1 MSFIDNTFKSLPEQL
16 LGTFGIDVTYI
27 KTATSQ
33 TYNTTTGEV
42 SGSDTNVSMKALISN
57 VSGSTYEG
65 TSQTTDLK
73 IIFGNKELG
82 TYYPKVKDSI
92 QYAEDGVNKVGRII
106 SINTSR
112 GDNPILAYSYCEA
125 TIMAKP
131 KKWIPDIK

>member
-16 LGTFGIDVTYI
+16 LGSFGIDVTYI

-42 SGSDTNVSMKALISN
+42 SGSDTNISMKALIRN
-57 VSGSTYEG
+57 VSGYTYEG
-65 TSQTTDLK
+65 SSQSTDLR

-92 QYAEDGVNKVGRII
+92 QYAENGVNKVARII

-112 GDNPILAYSYCEA
+112 GNNPILHTVIAR
-125 TIMAKP
+125 KQ
-131 KKWIPDIK
+131 

>member
-1 MSFIDNTFKSLPEQL
+1 MSFIDNRFKSLPEQL

-33 TYNTTTGEV
+33 TYNTTTGQV
-42 SGSDTNVSMKALISN
+42 SGSDTNISMKALISN

-65 TSQTTDLK
+65 TSQTNDLK

-112 GDNPILAYSYCEA
+112 GDNPILH
-125 TIMAKP
+125 TVIVRP
-131 KKWIPDIK
+131 Q

>member
-42 SGSDTNVSMKALISN
+42 SGSDTNVSMKALISS

-65 TSQTTDLK
+65 SSQTTDLK

-82 TYYPKVKDSI
+82 TYYPKIKDSI
-92 QYAEDGVNKVGRII
+92 QYAEDGVNKVARII

-112 GDNPILAYSYCEA
+112 GEDPILHTVIAR
-125 TIMAKP
+125 P
-131 KKWIPDIK
+131 Q

>member
-16 LGTFGIDVTYI
+16 LGSFGIDVTYI

-42 SGSDTNVSMKALISN
+42 SGSDTNISMKALISN

-65 TSQTTDLK
+65 TSQSTDLR

-92 QYAEDGVNKVGRII
+92 QYAEDGVNKVARII

-112 GDNPILAYSYCEA
+112 GDNPILHTVIAR
-125 TIMAKP
+125 KQ
-131 KKWIPDIK
+131 

>member
-1 MSFIDNTFKSLPEQL
+1 MSFVDNTFKGLPEQL
-16 LGTFGIDVTYI
+16 LNKFGINVTYI

-42 SGSDTNVSMKALISN
+42 SGSSTNISMKALISN

-65 TSQTTDLK
+65 TSQSTDLR

-92 QYAEDGVNKVGRII
+92 QYAEDGVNKVARII

-112 GDNPILAYSYCEA
+112 GDNPILHTVIAR
-125 TIMAKP
+125 KQ
-131 KKWIPDIK
+131 

>member
-33 TYNTTTGEV
+33 TYDTTTGEV
-42 SGSDTNVSMKALISN
+42 SGSDTNVSMKALISS

-82 TYYPKVKDSI
+82 TYYPKIKDSI
-92 QYAEDGVNKVGRII
+92 QYAEDGVNKVARII

-112 GDNPILAYSYCEA
+112 GDNPILHTVIAR
-125 TIMAKP
+125 P
-131 KKWIPDIK
+131 Q

>member
-16 LGTFGIDVTYI
+16 LGSFGIDVTYI

-42 SGSDTNVSMKALISN
+42 SGSDTNISMKALISN

-65 TSQTTDLK
+65 TSQSTDLK

-92 QYAEDGVNKVGRII
+92 QYAEDGVNKVARII
-106 SINTSR
+106 SISTSR
-112 GDNPILAYSYCEA
+112 GNNPILHTVIAR
-125 TIMAKP
+125 P
-131 KKWIPDIK
+131 Q

>member
-16 LGTFGIDVTYI
+16 LNSFGITVTYI
-27 KTATSQ
+27 KSDPAKS
-33 TYNTTTGEV
+33 YSVITGAA
-42 SGSDTNVSMKALISN
+42 SGTDTNISLKAVISS

-82 TYYPKVKDSI
+82 TYYPKIKDSI
-92 QYAEDGVNKVGRII
+92 QYAEDGVNKVARII

-112 GDNPILAYSYCEA
+112 GNNPILHTVVAR
-125 TIMAKP
+125 KQ
-131 KKWIPDIK
+131 

>member
-1 MSFIDNTFKSLPEQL
+1 MSFLDNTFKSFPEQL

-42 SGSDTNVSMKALISN
+42 SGSDTNISMKALISS

-112 GDNPILAYSYCEA
+112 GDNPILH
-125 TIMAKP
+125 TVIVRP
-131 KKWIPDIK
+131 Q

>member
-1 MSFIDNTFKSLPEQL
+1 MSFIDNTFKSLPERL

-42 SGSDTNVSMKALISN
+42 SGSDTNVSMKALISS

-112 GDNPILAYSYCEA
+112 GDNPILH
-125 TIMAKP
+125 TVIVRP
-131 KKWIPDIK
+131 Q

>member
-33 TYNTTTGEV
+33 TYNTTTGQV
-42 SGSDTNVSMKALISN
+42 SGSDTNVPLKALISN
-57 VSGSTYEG
+57 VSGTVYEG
-65 TSQTTDLK
+65 TSQSDDLK

-82 TYYPKVKDSI
+82 TYYPKVKDRI
-92 QYAEDGVNKVGRII
+92 QYAENGVNKFARII

-112 GDNPILAYSYCEA
+112 GDNHILH
-125 TIMAKP
+125 TVIAKP
-131 KKWIPDIK
+131 Q

>member
-42 SGSDTNVSMKALISN
+42 SGSDTNVSMKALISS

-82 TYYPKVKDSI
+82 TYYPKIKDSI
-92 QYAEDGVNKVGRII
+92 QYAEDGVNKVARII

-112 GDNPILAYSYCEA
+112 GNNPILHTVIAR
-125 TIMAKP
+125 P
-131 KKWIPDIK
+131 Q

>member
-16 LGTFGIDVTYI
+16 LGSFGIDVTYI

-42 SGSDTNVSMKALISN
+42 SGSDTNISMKALISN

-65 TSQTTDLK
+65 SSQSTDLR

-92 QYAEDGVNKVGRII
+92 QYAEDGVNKVARII

-112 GDNPILAYSYCEA
+112 GDNPILHTVIAR
-125 TIMAKP
+125 KQ
-131 KKWIPDIK
+131 

>member
-42 SGSDTNVSMKALISN
+42 SGSDTNISMKALISN

-65 TSQTTDLK
+65 SSQSTDLR

-92 QYAEDGVNKVGRII
+92 QYAEDGVNKVARII

-112 GDNPILAYSYCEA
+112 GNNPILHTVIAR
-125 TIMAKP
+125 KQ
-131 KKWIPDIK
+131 

>member
-16 LGTFGIDVTYI
+16 LGTFGISVTYI

-33 TYNTTTGEV
+33 TYDTATGEV
-42 SGSDTNVSMKALISN
+42 SGSDTNVSMKALISS

-82 TYYPKVKDSI
+82 TYYPKIKDSI
-92 QYAEDGVNKVGRII
+92 QYAEDGVNKVARII

-112 GDNPILAYSYCEA
+112 GDNPILHTVIAR
-125 TIMAKP
+125 P
-131 KKWIPDIK
+131 Q

>member
-1 MSFIDNTFKSLPEQL
+1 MTIIDNTFKSLPEQL
-16 LGTFGIDVTYI
+16 LGTFGINVTYI

-33 TYNTTTGEV
+33 TYDTTTGEV
-42 SGSDTNVSMKALISN
+42 SGSDTNVAIKALISS

-82 TYYPKVKDSI
+82 TYYPKIKDSI

-112 GDNPILAYSYCEA
+112 GDNPILH
-125 TIMAKP
+125 TVIVRP
-131 KKWIPDIK
+131 Q

>member
-42 SGSDTNVSMKALISN
+42 SGSDTNVSIKALISN

-92 QYAEDGVNKVGRII
+92 QYAEDGVNKVARII

-112 GDNPILAYSYCEA
+112 GDNPILH
-125 TIMAKP
+125 TVIVRP
-131 KKWIPDIK
+131 Q

>member
-1 MSFIDNTFKSLPEQL
+1 MSFIDNTFKILPEQL

-42 SGSDTNVSMKALISN
+42 SGSDTNISMKALISN

-65 TSQTTDLK
+65 SSQSTDLR

-92 QYAEDGVNKVGRII
+92 QYAEDGVNKVARII

-112 GDNPILAYSYCEA
+112 GDNPILHTVIAR
-125 TIMAKP
+125 KQ
-131 KKWIPDIK
+131 

>member
-1 MSFIDNTFKSLPEQL
+1 MSCIDNTFKSLPEQL

-42 SGSDTNVSMKALISN
+42 SGSDTNISMKALISS

-82 TYYPKVKDSI
+82 TYYPKVKDNI

-112 GDNPILAYSYCEA
+112 GNNPILHTVIVY
-125 TIMAKP
+125 AK
-131 KKWIPDIK
+131 

>member
-42 SGSDTNVSMKALISN
+42 SGSDTNVSMKALISS
-57 VSGSTYEG
+57 VSGATYEG

-112 GDNPILAYSYCEA
+112 GDNPILH
-125 TIMAKP
+125 TVIVRP
-131 KKWIPDIK
+131 Q

>member
-1 MSFIDNTFKSLPEQL
+1 MSFVDNTFKGLPEQL
-16 LGTFGIDVTYI
+16 LNKFGIDVTYI

-42 SGSDTNVSMKALISN
+42 SGSDTNISMKALISN

-65 TSQTTDLK
+65 SSQSTDLR

-92 QYAEDGVNKVGRII
+92 QYAEDGVNKVARII
-106 SINTSR
+106 SVNTSR
-112 GDNPILAYSYCEA
+112 GNNPILHTVIAR
-125 TIMAKP
+125 KQ
-131 KKWIPDIK
+131 

>member
-16 LGTFGIDVTYI
+16 LGSFGIDVTYI

-42 SGSDTNVSMKALISN
+42 SGSDTNISMKALISN

-65 TSQTTDLK
+65 TSQTNDLK

-82 TYYPKVKDSI
+82 TYYPKVKDRI
-92 QYAEDGVNKVGRII
+92 QYAADGVNKVARII
-106 SINTSR
+106 SINTSM
-112 GDNPILAYSYCEA
+112 GYNPILHTVISR
-125 TIMAKP
+125 P
-131 KKWIPDIK
+131 Q

>member
-1 MSFIDNTFKSLPEQL
+1 MSFVDNTFKGLPEQL
-16 LGTFGIDVTYI
+16 LNTFGIDVTYI

-42 SGSDTNVSMKALISN
+42 SGSDTNISMKALISN

-65 TSQTTDLK
+65 SSQSTDLR

-92 QYAEDGVNKVGRII
+92 QYAEDGVNKVARII

-112 GDNPILAYSYCEA
+112 GNNPILHTVIAR
-125 TIMAKP
+125 KQ
-131 KKWIPDIK
+131 

>member
-16 LGTFGIDVTYI
+16 LGSFGIDVTYI

-42 SGSDTNVSMKALISN
+42 SGSDTNISMKALISN

-65 TSQTTDLK
+65 SSQSTDLR

-92 QYAEDGVNKVGRII
+92 QYAENGVNKVARII

-112 GDNPILAYSYCEA
+112 GNNPILHTVIAR
-125 TIMAKP
+125 KQ
-131 KKWIPDIK
+131 